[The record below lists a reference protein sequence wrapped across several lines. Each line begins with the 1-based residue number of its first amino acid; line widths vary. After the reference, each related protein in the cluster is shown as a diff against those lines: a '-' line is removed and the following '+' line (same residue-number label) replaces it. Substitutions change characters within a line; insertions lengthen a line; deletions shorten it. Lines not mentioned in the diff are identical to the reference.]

1 MGRYDSFA
9 GGLARGLANAQQRAL
24 QREEQERLD
33 KIAKLE
39 GQLTEQKLK
48 EQNRIAESRQ
58 FINEQLNM
66 NQRLG
71 DPSRTPIFQDFP
83 QTPGS
88 TLDAAIQ
95 TGRYQPP
102 KEQSLLDI
110 LSQSQAFAAI
120 PEFKDLLDIQS
131 KQASRDQMKNLM
143 GQYGPSG
150 GQNGMTMSSV
160 TMDADGNPKITLTPQ
175 RYAYTEQETRI
186 IDGRQTLVNVTY
198 DRQGREMSVTP
209 VAGTVEIEGPGG
221 GTERVITQGGRPV
234 LNGRTGDSNMPRV
247 EGGGLQLKRS
257 ERDKYPPINEL
268 PDFLGPDGNAV
279 PQNDPKFRRMTREQ
293 LANSGYIKANPEV
306 VKAFNN
312 RDLILNQVTQL
323 NGLWQNIDFVQER
336 QTLPDKANFAMPTAK
351 EFGVFDQASEQH
363 VIVASKDEDPFRTAW
378 WDQVNRR
385 LDVVFNT
392 NPALREYFDAYLTAA
407 VSIARATGEVGTMTE
422 GDVARAM
429 RRLPNPGI
437 PIDDAGNINLFSA
450 LQPDNNQQAQRKLG
464 RLTEL
469 VNNQGPLKRWKKMF
483 GSGATESDYT
493 KMSDAELQALAKER
507 GIKL

>member
-24 QREEQERLD
+24 EREEQERLD

-48 EQNRIAESRQ
+48 EAQRKAASRQ

-66 NQRLG
+66 NQRLA
-71 DPSRTPIFQDFP
+71 DPSRRPIFQDFP

-95 TGRYQPP
+95 RGRYQPP

-110 LSQSQAFAAI
+110 LAQPQALAAI
-120 PEFKDLLDIQS
+120 DEYKPLLDIQS
-131 KQASRDQMKNLM
+131 QQANREQMKNFM
-143 GQYGPSG
+143 GQYSPGG

-160 TMDADGNPKITLTPQ
+160 TMDADGNPKITLTPP
-175 RYAYTEQETRI
+175 RYATTKQETRI
-186 IDGRQTLVNVTY
+186 IDGRPTLVNVTY
-198 DRQGREMSVTP
+198 DRQMNVMSVTP
-209 VAGTVEIEGPGG
+209 VAGTAEMEGPGG
-221 GTERVITQGGRPV
+221 GTQQVITEGGRPL

-247 EGGGLQLKRS
+247 EGGGLQLKRG
-257 ERDKYPPINEL
+257 ERDKYPPIQEL
-268 PDFLGPDGNAV
+268 PVYLGPDGNAV
-279 PQNDPKFRRMTREQ
+279 PQNDPKFRRMTRDE
-293 LANSGYIKANPEV
+293 LASSGYIKASPEV

-323 NGLWQNIDFVQER
+323 NDLWQNIDFVQER
-336 QTLPDKANFAMPTAK
+336 KTLPDKAIFAMPTAK

-385 LDVVFNT
+385 LDVVFNK

-437 PIDDAGNINLFSA
+437 PIDDSGNIQLFS
-450 LQPDNNQQAQRKLG
+450 LIQPDNNQQAQRKLG

-483 GSGATESDYT
+483 GSGVEEPDYT
-493 KMSDAELQALAKER
+493 KMSDAELKALAKER
-507 GIKL
+507 GINL